1 MRSWSIGRKVKTT
14 MPRASEPMGVLRL
27 TLPKAALA
35 ALLAAAAGFAVA
47 QQGAGG
53 APSAG
58 AGATESPQPAPA
70 ASATIQVVP
79 NDGTPIVLPPG
90 SKATITTNVLP
101 EPQPTDSN
109 AQRAR
114 SQPLNNAPFWR
125 GVHNSGVTP
134 GTVNNLEMGERGVL
148 IQPITTYPGTRAT
161 TAGEAWRQ
169 MRNWWII
176 PIGGLIVLFVIA
188 AVALYYW
195 LKGPIGGHGRHTGR
209 VIERF
214 TYLERVVH
222 WSTAIT
228 FTILAVSGAVMSFG
242 KFLLLPIMGGALF
255 GWLTWALK
263 TLHNVVGPLFAISA
277 VVMFITYLP
286 SNLPARGD
294 MRWLM
299 KAGGM
304 LGGEHPPSG
313 RFNAGEKIVFWGGLL
328 VLSAFVI
335 ASGFVLDKIVPGL
348 DLSRPGMQVAHIVHA
363 VASMFIIAMFIGHA
377 YMGTIGVT
385 GSWRAMK
392 TGYVDEGWAEEHHK
406 LWADDIAAGK
416 VPAQRTVVAPPR
428 ERPAA

>member
-1 MRSWSIGRKVKTT
+1 
-14 MPRASEPMGVLRL
+14 MGVLQL

-35 ALLAAAAGFAVA
+35 ALLALAAGGAVA

-58 AGATESPQPAPA
+58 AAATESAQPAPA

-90 SKATITTNVLP
+90 SKATITTSVLP

-148 IQPITTYPGTRAT
+148 IQPITSYPGTRAT

-169 MRNWWII
+169 LRNWWII

-242 KFLLLPIMGGALF
+242 KFLLLPIIGGALF

-277 VVMFITYLP
+277 VIMFITYLP

-348 DLSRPGMQVAHIVHA
+348 DLTRPEMQVAHIVHA
-363 VASMFIIAMFIGHA
+363 IASMFIIAMFIGHA

-416 VPAQRTVVAPPR
+416 VPAQRTLVAPR

>member
-1 MRSWSIGRKVKTT
+1 MRSSSIARKAKTT
-14 MPRASEPMGVLRL
+14 MPRASEPMRALRL
-27 TLPKAALA
+27 TVPKAALA
-35 ALLAAAAGFAVA
+35 ALLAAAAGVAIA

-53 APSAG
+53 TPSAG
-58 AGATESPQPAPA
+58 AATESLQPAPA

-125 GVHNSGVTP
+125 GVHNSGVVP

-176 PIGGLIVLFVIA
+176 PIGGLIVLLVVA

-214 TYLERVVH
+214 TYFERVVH

-277 VVMFITYLP
+277 VIMFITYLP
-286 SNLPARGD
+286 SNLPSRD
-294 MRWLM
+294 DIRWL
-299 KAGGM
+299 ARVGGM

-348 DLSRPGMQVAHIVHA
+348 DLTRPQMQVAHIVHA

-416 VPAQRTVVAPPR
+416 VPAQRSGLPPVR

>member
-1 MRSWSIGRKVKTT
+1 
-14 MPRASEPMGVLRL
+14 MGTLRL
-27 TLPKAALA
+27 ILPKAAFV
-35 ALLAAAAGFAVA
+35 ALLAVAAGVAGA

-53 APSAG
+53 APSTGVA
-58 AGATESPQPAPA
+58 AEPSPQAAPTAPA
-70 ASATIQVVP
+70 QIQVIP
-79 NDGTPIVLPPG
+79 NDGSAPIVLPPG
-90 SKATITTNVLP
+90 SKATITTTVIP

-109 AQRAR
+109 AERAR

-125 GVHNSGVTP
+125 GVHNSGNAP
-134 GTVNNLEMGERGVL
+134 GTVNNLQLGERGVL
-148 IQPITTYPGTRAT
+148 VQPITEYPGTRAT

-169 MRNWWII
+169 LRNWWII
-176 PIGGLIVLFVIA
+176 PIGGLIVLFVVA
-188 AVALYYW
+188 AVGLYYW
-195 LKGPIGGHGRHTGR
+195 WKGPIGGHGRHTGR

-214 TYLERVVH
+214 THFERVVH

-242 KFLLLPIMGGALF
+242 KFLLLPIIGGALF
-255 GWLTWALK
+255 GWLTYALK

-277 VVMFITYLP
+277 VIMFISYLP

-294 MRWLM
+294 VKWLIR
-299 KAGGM
+299 AGGM

-313 RFNAGEKIVFWGGLL
+313 RFNAGEKIVFWGGLVFL
-328 VLSAFVI
+328 ASFVI
-335 ASGFVLDKIVPGL
+335 VSGFVLDKIVPGL
-348 DLSRPGMQVAHIVHA
+348 DLTRPEMQVAHIIHA
-363 VASMFIIAMFIGHA
+363 IASMFIIAMFIGHA

-416 VPAQRTVVAPPR
+416 VPAQRTVIAPVR

>member
-1 MRSWSIGRKVKTT
+1 MTR
-14 MPRASEPMGVLRL
+14 LRL
-27 TLPKAALA
+27 TLPRAAFA
-35 ALLAAAAGFAVA
+35 ALLAAAAGVAGA

-53 APSAG
+53 TPSAG
-58 AGATESPQPAPA
+58 AATEAPPQAAPA
-70 ASATIQVVP
+70 APTQIQVVP
-79 NDGTPIVLPPG
+79 NDGSGPPIVLPPG
-90 SKATITTNVLP
+90 SKATITTTVVP

-125 GVHNSGVTP
+125 GVHDSGNAP
-134 GTVNNLEMGERGVL
+134 GTVNNLQLGEPGVL
-148 IQPITTYPGTRAT
+148 IQPIMAYPGTRAT

-169 MRNWWII
+169 LRNWWII
-176 PIGGLIVLFVIA
+176 PLGGLVILFVVL

-214 TYLERVVH
+214 THFERVIH

-228 FTILAVSGAVMSFG
+228 FIILAVSGAVMSFG

-255 GWLTWALK
+255 GWLTYALK

-277 VVMFITYLP
+277 VIMFISYLP
-286 SNLPARGD
+286 SNLPSRGD
-294 MRWLM
+294 LKWLLR
-299 KAGGM
+299 AGGM

-313 RFNAGEKIVFWGGLL
+313 RFNAGEKIVFWGGLF
-328 VLSAFVI
+328 VLSTFVI
-335 ASGFVLDKIVPGL
+335 VSGFVLDKIVPGL
-348 DLSRPGMQVAHIVHA
+348 DLTRPEMQVAHIVHA
-363 VASMFIIAMFIGHA
+363 IASMFIIAMFIGHA
-377 YMGTIGVT
+377 YMGTIGVS
-385 GSWRAMK
+385 GSWQAMK

-416 VPAQRTVVAPPR
+416 VPAQRTVVAPAR

>member
-1 MRSWSIGRKVKTT
+1 M
-14 MPRASEPMGVLRL
+14 AAHRL
-27 TLPKAALA
+27 TLPKAAFA
-35 ALLAAAAGFAVA
+35 ALLAIAAQVAGA

-53 APSAG
+53 APSTGVA
-58 AGATESPQPAPA
+58 AESSPQAAPA
-70 ASATIQVVP
+70 ASAQIQVIP
-79 NDGTPIVLPPG
+79 NDGSAPIVLPPG
-90 SKATITTNVLP
+90 SKATITTTVIP

-125 GVHNSGVTP
+125 GVHNSGNAP
-134 GTVNNLEMGERGVL
+134 GTVNNLQLGERGVL
-148 IQPITTYPGTRAT
+148 VQPITAYPGTRAT

-169 MRNWWII
+169 LRNWWII
-176 PIGGLIVLFVIA
+176 PIGGLIVLFVIG

-195 LKGPIGGHGRHTGR
+195 WKGPIGGPGRHTGR

-214 TYLERVVH
+214 TYFERVVH

-242 KFLLLPIMGGALF
+242 KFLLLPIIGGALF

-277 VVMFITYLP
+277 VVMFISYLP
-286 SNLPARGD
+286 SNLPRRED
-294 MRWLM
+294 IRWLTRV
-299 KAGGM
+299 GGM

-313 RFNAGEKIVFWGGLL
+313 RFNAGEKIVFWGGLA
-328 VLSAFVI
+328 VLGVFVI
-335 ASGFVLDKIVPGL
+335 VSGFVLDKIVPGL
-348 DLSRPGMQVAHIVHA
+348 DLTRPEMQVAHIVHA
-363 VASMFIIAMFIGHA
+363 IASMFIIAMFIGHA

-416 VPAQRTVVAPPR
+416 VPAQRTVIAPVR

>member
-1 MRSWSIGRKVKTT
+1 MTMR
-14 MPRASEPMGVLRL
+14 RASEPMGTLRL
-27 TLPKAALA
+27 ILPKAAFV
-35 ALLAAAAGFAVA
+35 ALLAVAAGVAGA

-53 APSAG
+53 APSTGVA
-58 AGATESPQPAPA
+58 AEPSPQAAPTAPA
-70 ASATIQVVP
+70 QIQVIP
-79 NDGTPIVLPPG
+79 NDGSAPIVLPPG
-90 SKATITTNVLP
+90 SKATITTTVIP

-109 AQRAR
+109 AERAR

-125 GVHNSGVTP
+125 GVHNSGNAP
-134 GTVNNLEMGERGVL
+134 GTVNNLQLGERGVL
-148 IQPITTYPGTRAT
+148 VQPITEYPGTRAT

-169 MRNWWII
+169 LRNWWII
-176 PIGGLIVLFVIA
+176 PIGGLIVLFVVA
-188 AVALYYW
+188 AVGLYYW
-195 LKGPIGGHGRHTGR
+195 WKGPIGGHGRHTGR

-214 TYLERVVH
+214 THFERVVH

-242 KFLLLPIMGGALF
+242 KFLLLPIIGGALF
-255 GWLTWALK
+255 GWLTYALK

-277 VVMFITYLP
+277 VIMFISYLP

-294 MRWLM
+294 VKWLIR
-299 KAGGM
+299 AGGM

-313 RFNAGEKIVFWGGLL
+313 RFNAGEKIVFWGGLV
-328 VLSAFVI
+328 VLASFVI

-348 DLSRPGMQVAHIVHA
+348 DLTRPQMQVAHIVHA
-363 VASMFIIAMFIGHA
+363 IASMFIIAMFIGHA

-416 VPAQRTVVAPPR
+416 VPAQRTVPAAAR